1 MTEKMNHNNQPQLSD
16 KIFTWRDGKHWF
28 DVAINLFKQ
37 VKNYWYLSCLL
48 LAVLIALIS
57 NLAAG
62 LVPVVVIFASPIMTA
77 FVMNAC
83 HQAVNKQM
91 LSFASLWQSIIN
103 NLSAFM
109 LLGVISAIFSVIAHY
124 LHLQL
129 LQIFNLPAELTE
141 QMVSSMTG
149 REAILRGLLS
159 LLTNLPIALALA
171 FSPALILFKKNQPL
185 AAVKHSMLGVIKS
198 WKAFMTLTLLFMLVF
213 FGVVL
218 LASFVVAV
226 VVTVMGPGSQILI
239 NLIVLFFAITVAGM
253 GLCAQFQ
260 AYTEVFQQDTDVDAV
275 KTEVYAE
282 I

>member
-1 MTEKMNHNNQPQLSD
+1 MNHNNHPQLAD

-28 DVAINLFKQ
+28 DVAIGLFKQ

-62 LVPVVVIFASPIMTA
+62 LVPVVVIFASPIITA

-83 HQAVNKQM
+83 HHAVNKQL

-103 NLSAFM
+103 NLNAFM
-109 LLGVISAIFSVIAHY
+109 LLGVISALFSVISHY
-124 LHLQL
+124 LHIQL
-129 LQIFNLPAELTE
+129 LHLFNLPVELTE

-149 REAILRGLLS
+149 REAVLRGVLN

-171 FSPALILFKKNQPL
+171 FSPALILFKRTQPI
-185 AAVKHSMLGVIKS
+185 AAVKHSVLGVIKS

-218 LASFVVAV
+218 MASFVVAIV
-226 VVTVMGPGSQILI
+226 MAVMGPGSQILI
-239 NLIVLFFAITVAGM
+239 NLIVLFFAITVAGI

-260 AYTEVFQQDTDVDAV
+260 AYTEVFQQDADIDAV
-275 KTEVYAE
+275 ETEIYTE

>member
-171 FSPALILFKKNQPL
+171 FSPALILFKKTQPL